1 MKSSEAIGFELNLL
15 GHEIPSFE
23 IEILNLDMA
32 SFPKIHLLAAS
43 LVILILSAAALPALT
58 VTFYEDDNCKL
69 IRSSPFQG
77 VSNPLVAPL
86 NVCTIALK
94 VPKVNSLKLHH

>member
-1 MKSSEAIGFELNLL
+1 MKIREAIGFELNL

-43 LVILILSAAALPALT
+43 LVILILSAAASPALT

-94 VPKVNSLKLHH
+94 VHNRRSIV